1 MTPEELQDVVDAVI
15 ASLKTNGKTIM
26 QLTEVTSITDSDYFE
41 IHGGR
46 RIAYEHLYDSL
57 LSETEDIIDDFETD
71 VNTALDG
78 KLDYYNASWI
88 FDSQQRTEANFN
100 AFVAALNAK
109 KVIYLKNDMSII
121 KATYNPQQNRIYIW
135 YYSYPAPSFVECY
148 LTLSNGTVTLSPND
162 VTGLASTTTV
172 TAVANRVTTLEGQVS
187 DLSGLTTDVTSLGNR
202 MTAAE
207 NSITSIT
214 GSTGALYVG
223 YHNTNDSDY
232 SALYTVSAALDM
244 LIFKTREVYCTMDE
258 YNAMVEAGTLDDDT
272 KYFIYED

>member
-1 MTPEELQDVVDAVI
+1 MTPEEKQEIIQAVI
-15 ASLKTNGKTIM
+15 AALKTNGKTIM

-41 IHGGR
+41 ISGGR

-78 KLDYYNASWI
+78 KLNGYNASWI
-88 FDSQQRTEANFN
+88 WSSSLRTEARFN
-100 AFVAALNAK
+100 EFVAAVQAH
-109 KVIYLKNDMSII
+109 KVIYDGTSGLILN
-121 KATYNPQQNRIYIW
+121 ATYNPLESTIFIW
-135 YYSYPAPSFVECY
+135 YYSFDSCQVECT
-148 LTLSNGTVTLSPND
+148 LTLSNGSVTLSPNT
-162 VTGLASTTTV
+162 VKGFANTTTV
-172 TAVANRVTTLEGQVS
+172 TGLANRVTTLEGQVS
-187 DLSGLTTDVTSLGNR
+187 DLSGLTTDITSLGNR

-207 NSITSIT
+207 GSITSIT

-232 SALYTVSAALDM
+232 SDLYTVSAALDL
-244 LIFKTREVYCTMDE
+244 LIYKTKEVYCTMDE
-258 YNAMVEAGTLDDDT
+258 YNEMADAGTLDPNT